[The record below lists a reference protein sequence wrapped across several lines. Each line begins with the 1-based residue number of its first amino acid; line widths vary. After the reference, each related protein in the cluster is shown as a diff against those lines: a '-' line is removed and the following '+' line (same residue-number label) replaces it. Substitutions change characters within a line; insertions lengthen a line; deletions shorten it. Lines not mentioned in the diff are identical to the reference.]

1 MTVGGTQTED
11 FLAWTWDDMEP
22 HYRVIEAMPLDAG
35 SGEAY
40 LKAWSDLAS
49 RISEIGARL
58 KLTTDQNT
66 ADEQAAERYR
76 VFLEEIAPRVEEAEQ
91 RLKEKLL
98 ESDVVVTGMEIPLR
112 SMRVDAEL
120 YREENLPLMTEEK
133 LAAEEY
139 FKISG
144 AQTLEWEGEEIPL
157 VQLQPVFEDQDR
169 ERRERAWRASA
180 ERRLEDREAIHEVWV
195 KLLDVREQMARNAG
209 FPGYFSYRWR
219 DLRRFDYTPED
230 AAQFHASVE
239 SVVVPAVARMYE
251 RRRQRLGLPS
261 LRPWDR
267 EVDVFGRGPLHPYD
281 TAEELEEGTATI
293 MRRVDPV
300 LGDHFDTMRQ
310 SGLLDMA
317 SRKNKAPGAYCTSFD
332 AVNRP
337 FIFGNASGTHD
348 DVVTLLHEAGHAMH
362 VFESEHLPFLH
373 QKTFDNLPIEFAEVA
388 SMGME
393 LLAAPYLTRSEGGF
407 YSEEDATRARIQHL
421 ESILALLPWTVAVDA
436 FQHWV
441 YRHPDQARDVDA
453 ADSAW
458 IDVME
463 RFMPFIDYSGLE
475 RERAND
481 WQRIPHLFGWPL
493 YFLEYALAQLGAV
506 QVWANAR
513 QDQADAVR
521 RYRDALALGATAT
534 LPQLFE
540 TAGARFSFDEAM
552 LREVV
557 DLVERTIEELES
569 RS

>member
-22 HYRVIEAMPLDAG
+22 QYRAIEAMPLDAG